1 MSRCSYFLWCFLGG
15 WFGVSA
21 LSLVGLPLPRWRGG
35 FLARLRLVVALCSLA
50 FWSSAPWMVAFW
62 RVCVCCPLG
71 PALPVARQPPG
82 SRLLVF
88 GSVCVLPPAYR
99 RDDLNCS
106 CIASSFSLL
115 TEIFRADLFVL
126 SERLQC
132 LISTYD
138 QKRIQVA
145 VQL

>member
-1 MSRCSYFLWCFLGG
+1 MLNLFLRRVLRHGDKPKTNKNLHGPSFWGRCPPLLALTFRGSFQAAGLVSLLSRWLVFRSLGG
-15 WFGVSA
+15 A
-21 LSLVGLPLPRWRGG
+21 GG
-35 FLARLRLVVALCSLA
+35 FLACLRLVVAFCSLA

-88 GSVCVLPPAYR
+88 GSMSVLPPAYR

-106 CIASSFSLL
+106 CIASSFL
-115 TEIFRADLFVL
+115 
-126 SERLQC
+126 C
-132 LISTYD
+132 
-138 QKRIQVA
+138 
-145 VQL
+145 